1 MTPPGL
7 APQRRHAVGD
17 WLFASCLVVSLSGL
31 AVAAYGPWRQG
42 VALCAVG
49 LLVTSWTRLVL
60 PEAMAGMLRVR
71 RKAVD
76 VIGLTLLGAALLVLA
91 VLVPS
96 GGPGLPPTR

>member
-1 MTPPGL
+1 
-7 APQRRHAVGD
+7 
-17 WLFASCLVVSLSGL
+17 VSLSGL
-31 AVAAYGPWRQG
+31 GLAAYGQWRQG

-76 VIGLTLLGAALLVLA
+76 VVGLTVLGAGLLVLA
-91 VLVPS
+91 VVVPS
-96 GGPGLPPTR
+96 GAELAPGR